1 MLQWRL
7 LTPAEMADVYENQMR
22 RDFPPEELKPLAAIL
37 ELMARGIC
45 RGFGVF
51 ELPEGAEGESS
62 EALGVSDNFT
72 GSRHPAQTPPAALA
86 AYLLVVRPAPC
97 RAALLD
103 YFAVLPAYRARG
115 LGARLLEGL
124 RARMADTDGV
134 LIESEWP
141 ARAADPAMARR
152 RLGFYARA
160 GAADTGW
167 HNRAYGGYFNVL
179 LLPCG
184 PQAHKGPYGPFS
196 ADEAA
201 QQLALCYRQMLP
213 GEAFRREFEL
223 FRESG
228 TDGERVC
235 GGCGS
240 DSGTKGAPEHPQ
252 L

>member
-22 RDFPPEELKPLAAIL
+22 RDFPPEELKPLAVTL
-37 ELMARGIC
+37 ELMERGDC
-45 RGFGVF
+45 RSFGVF
-51 ELPEGAEGESS
+51 ELPEGAQEGSDGV
-62 EALGVSDNFT
+62 LGT
-72 GSRHPAQTPPAALA
+72 PAALTERPCTA
-86 AYLLVVRPAPC
+86 AAPEPEGPAPLSALVAYLLVVRPAPC

-103 YFAVLPAYRARG
+103 YFAVLPAHRSRG
-115 LGARLLEGL
+115 LGAQLLDGL
-124 RARMADTDGV
+124 RARMADTDGI

-184 PQAHKGPYGPFS
+184 PQANKGAYGPFS

-201 QQLALCYRQMLP
+201 RQLALCYRQMLP
-213 GEAFRREFEL
+213 GETYQKEFEL
-223 FRESG
+223 FRAEKE
-228 TDGERVC
+228 TENRREPV
-235 GGCGS
+235 
-240 DSGTKGAPEHPQ
+240 E
-252 L
+252 

>member
-1 MLQWRL
+1 MQWRL

-22 RDFPPEELKPLAAIL
+22 RDFPPEELKPLASIL
-37 ELMARGIC
+37 ELMARGDC
-45 RGFGVF
+45 RSFGVF
-51 ELPEGAEGESS
+51 DAPES
-62 EALGVSDNFT
+62 EA
-72 GSRHPAQTPPAALA
+72 PAPLAALA
-86 AYLLVVRPAPC
+86 AYLLVVKPVAC

-103 YFAVLPAYRARG
+103 YFAVLPAWRAHG
-115 LGARLLEGL
+115 LGAQLMDGL

-160 GAADTGW
+160 GAQDTGW

-184 PQAHKGPYGPFS
+184 PAAGQGAFGPFT

-201 QQLALCYRQMLP
+201 GQLALCYRSMLP
-213 GEAFRREFEL
+213 GAAYRREFEL
-223 FRESG
+223 FR
-228 TDGERVC
+228 DGEQPRR
-235 GGCGS
+235 
-240 DSGTKGAPEHPQ
+240 
-252 L
+252 

>member
-22 RDFPPEELKPLAAIL
+22 RDFPPEELKPLAVTL
-37 ELMARGIC
+37 ELMERGDC
-45 RGFGVF
+45 RSFGVF
-51 ELPEGAEGESS
+51 ELPETAQEKAG
-62 EALGVSDNFT
+62 GVSAAPAGLT
-72 GSRHPAQTPPAALA
+72 ERSRPAVPEAPAPLSALA
-86 AYLLVVRPAPC
+86 AYLLVVRPASC
-97 RAALLD
+97 RTALLD
-103 YFAVLPAYRARG
+103 YFAVLPAYRSRG
-115 LGARLLEGL
+115 LGAQLLEGL
-124 RARMADTDGV
+124 RTRMADTDGV

-201 QQLALCYRQMLP
+201 RQLALCYRQMLP
-213 GEAFRREFEL
+213 QEAYRREFEL
-223 FRESG
+223 FREEEAP
-228 TDGERVC
+228 DGRQ
-235 GGCGS
+235 
-240 DSGTKGAPEHPQ
+240 APV
-252 L
+252 